1 MSATAQGN
9 RSIGRGI
16 GLGFV
21 VGMTMLATPLVAQT
35 TSTTKRKPGPTK
47 PAATT
52 TAKPKSATPA
62 PAAPAPASAAAPKSE
77 PTPPAPAAAREP
89 APEPAKVAPM
99 STPARSTA
107 RDRGD
112 APWYAHP
119 ERSWFTVGIA
129 TANGGLGCA
138 ICRPNST
145 RAVAANA
152 AAGWTIRPRLVV
164 GLQGQTWLDVF
175 GDGFDQTMLHAQAIA
190 RWYPFARQPLS
201 ITGGLGGLAYRVDDG
216 AFVLRAQTV
225 AAQMT
230 VGWEFPM
237 RSKMTVTPFVSF
249 LTTAPARLRGAN
261 GFSLA
266 DDARFGLAQGGVAI
280 SWF

>member
-1 MSATAQGN
+1 MSAALQGTH
-9 RSIGRGI
+9 RIARGVVA
-16 GLGFV
+16 GLGL
-21 VGMTMLATPLVAQT
+21 LAVTAAGLDAQT
-35 TSTTKRKPGPTK
+35 TPTKRKPGPTR
-47 PAATT
+47 PGTT
-52 TAKPKSATPA
+52 TSTAKPKTTTAPTTAPAPAPA
-62 PAAPAPASAAAPKSE
+62 PAAKPEPVPEPAPV
-77 PTPPAPAAAREP
+77 REV
-89 APEPAKVAPM
+89 APEPARQAAPA
-99 STPARSTA
+99 PRSSRQ
-107 RDRGD
+107 RDD

-119 ERSWFTVGIA
+119 ERTWFTVGLA

-164 GLQGQTWLDVF
+164 GVQGQTWLDVF

-230 VGWEFPM
+230 VGWEVPM
-237 RSKMTVTPFVSF
+237 RSKMTFTPFVAV
-249 LTTAPARLRGAN
+249 LTTMPARLRGAN

-266 DDARFGLAQGGVAI
+266 DDARFGLVQGGVAV

>member
-1 MSATAQGN
+1 MSAALQATHRIA
-9 RSIGRGI
+9 RLVTT
-16 GLGFV
+16 GLGL
-21 VGMTMLATPLVAQT
+21 LAAVTVTVDAQT
-35 TSTTKRKPGPTK
+35 TPAKKKPGPTR
-47 PAATT
+47 PGTT
-52 TAKPKSATPA
+52 TPAKPKSTTAPTAAPTPA
-62 PAAPAPASAAAPKSE
+62 TAVAPKPDPAPE
-77 PTPPAPAAAREP
+77 PATVREP
-89 APEPAKVAPM
+89 APEPARQVTAAPRA
-99 STPARSTA
+99 SA
-107 RDRGD
+107 RDRD
-112 APWYAHP
+112 ETPWYAHP
-119 ERSWFTVGIA
+119 QRSWFTVGLA
-129 TANGGLGCA
+129 SANGGLGCA

-164 GLQGQTWLDVF
+164 GVQGQTWLDVF

-230 VGWEFPM
+230 VGWEIPL
-237 RSKMTVTPFVSF
+237 RSKMTFTPFVAV